1 MNEPRITC
9 HDDRR
14 KAALRAGGRL
24 NGIDYVEVHGTEAAP
39 ELHVYLLRNL
49 AGGDLPAWLDK
60 AHIAIDG
67 PGGLTVEDVRAER
80 AQDPERDD
88 VVELLLSGT
97 GGSSTYVLRLGAG
110 LEPQPEGLDP
120 RYASAS
126 FRFVPETPAELDC
139 LVPETCPPQP
149 STVPELDYLAK
160 DYAGFRRLLLDR
172 LAATLPGWRDR
183 QSPDL
188 YLTLVEAL
196 AYHADHLSYAQDAV
210 ATEAYLDT
218 ARLRTSVRR
227 HARLVDYRMHEGCNA
242 RAWVTVEVK
251 GEPSVRADQLQ
262 FLTRPAGVPLGKPVL
277 TPEELPA
284 PGWTVPRS
292 SYEVFEPLPEPSRE
306 QVAEADVGRPAE
318 LAARLQADDPAL
330 GPVRESLPEQAREAL
345 ERAQDPATDPSRAA
359 AVLAALLDGLL
370 DDPGL
375 ALSAEG
381 ATEALRRHG
390 SANALTGATLRRH
403 NRDLLQELFPQE
415 LLAPAGYRFHEA
427 HNTIPFHTWHRAE
440 CCLPR
445 GATSATLRDHR
456 LKDTDGRALD
466 HLRAGEVLILEELIS
481 PRTGNP
487 ADVDPGHRHAVRLTD
502 VRRDVDPLGDVPIV
516 EIAWDAVDA
525 LPFRMA
531 LSAVGPAPECALLE
545 DLSVARGNVVLADHG
560 ETVRGPGCVEL
571 YDGPRTVPAV
581 PFDPPHD
588 VVPARGPELCCAG
601 EHRLEERPIRSGQYR
616 PALSRRPVVHAQPL
630 PAQPLPAARTLAQDP
645 RRALPRAE
653 LFSPVDRPRPWSEVL
668 ERIQDDT
675 AVPPRRQR
683 YERWRPRPD
692 LLRSDA
698 DDRHVVVEVDDD
710 GTACIRFGDGE
721 LGARPVPDTRH
732 LAWYRVGG
740 GTAGNV
746 GREAISTVLLRGETG
761 GDGGIVGVR
770 NPLPAR
776 GGTDPEPVTE
786 VRLHAPHAFREV
798 LRRAVAPEDYAAI
811 VLRDFPDRVQR
822 AVAYL
827 EPAENNRTPVQ
838 VLIDPYAA
846 ARDDPELGGQV
857 YRHLLPYRRIGH
869 VLERV
874 QSAEH
879 VAIDLALAVS
889 LAPHHWRG
897 AVLRQLLERFGT
909 GVRADGRPGFFHPD
923 ALTPGQ
929 GIAVSAVVAAAVAV
943 PGVARVRVTTLR
955 RHSPAPPTEAEIP
968 VNDVLEMGPTQI
980 AQLDNDPDRP
990 EHGVLTIELNDTEEA
1005 S

>member
-14 KAALRAGGRL
+14 RAALRADGRL

-49 AGGDLPAWLDK
+49 AGGDLPAWLDR
-60 AHIAIDG
+60 AHIEIDG
-67 PGGLTVEDVRAER
+67 PGGLTVADVRAER

-88 VVELLLSGT
+88 VVELSLSRP
-97 GGSSTYVLRLGAG
+97 GGSSPYVLRLGAG
-110 LEPQPEGLDP
+110 LEPRPEGLDP

-139 LVPETCPPQP
+139 LVPETCPPEP
-149 STVPELDYLAK
+149 SAVPELDHLAK

-188 YLTLVEAL
+188 YLTLVEVL

-242 RAWVTVEVK
+242 RAWVAVQVK
-251 GEPSVRADQLQ
+251 GELSVRADQMQ
-262 FLTRPAGVPLGKPVL
+262 FLTRPAGVPPGKPVL
-277 TPEELPA
+277 TREELLA
-284 PGWTVPRS
+284 PGRPAEQS
-292 SYEVFEPLPEPSRE
+292 SCEVFEPLPEPSRE
-306 QVAEADVGRPAE
+306 QIAEADVMDPRV
-318 LAARLQADDPAL
+318 LAARLRGEDAAL
-330 GPVRESLPEQAREAL
+330 GPVRESLPGPAREAL
-345 ERAQDPATDPSRAA
+345 ERWDPATDPSRAA
-359 AVLAALLDGLL
+359 AELAALLNGLL
-370 DDPGL
+370 DDPRL
-375 ALSAEG
+375 ASSGTG
-381 ATEALRRHG
+381 AADALRRHG
-390 SANALTGATLRRH
+390 TANALTGATLRRH
-403 NRDLLQELFPQE
+403 NRHLLQELFPQE
-415 LLAPAGYRFHEA
+415 LLDPAGYRFHEA
-427 HNTIPFHTWHRAE
+427 HNTILFHTWHRAE

-445 GATSATLRDHR
+445 GATSATLRDR
-456 LKDTDGRALD
+456 PLAGTDGRALD
-466 HLRAGEVLILEELIS
+466 HLRAGEVLILEELAN

-502 VRRDVDPLGDVPIV
+502 VRRDIDPLGNVPIV
-516 EIAWDAVDA
+516 EVAWDPADA
-525 LPFRMA
+525 LPFP
-531 LSAVGPAPECALLE
+531 LTVSAVGPAPECALLE
-545 DLSVARGNVVLADHG
+545 NLSVARGNVVLADHG

-571 YDGPRTVPAV
+571 HDGPRTVPAV

-588 VVPARGPELCCAG
+588 VVPAREPELCCAG
-601 EHRLEERPIRSGQYR
+601 EHRLEERPTRSGRYR
-616 PALSRRPVVHAQPL
+616 PALSRRPVVHAQQL

-668 ERIQDDT
+668 ERILDDT

-710 GTACIRFGDGE
+710 GTAWIRFGDGE
-721 LGARPVPDTRH
+721 LGARPVPDTRY

-761 GDGGIVGVR
+761 GGGGIVGVR

-776 GGTDPEPVTE
+776 GGTDPEPVAD
-786 VRLHAPHAFREV
+786 VRLRAPHAFREV
-798 LRRAVAPEDYAAI
+798 LRRAAAPEDYVAI

-846 ARDDPELGGQV
+846 ARDDPELAGQV

-869 VLERV
+869 VLEQV

-879 VAIDLALAVS
+879 VAIDLALAVT
-889 LAPHHWRG
+889 LAPHRRRG
-897 AVLRQLLERFGT
+897 AVLRELLERFGT
-909 GVRADGRPGFFHPD
+909 GVRADGRLGFFHPD
-923 ALTPGQ
+923 ILTPGQ

-943 PGVARVRVTTLR
+943 PGVVRVRVTTLR
-955 RHSPAPPTEAEIP
+955 EHSPVPPTEAEIP

-980 AQLDNDPDRP
+980 ARLDNDPDRP
-990 EHGVLTIELNDTEEA
+990 EHGVLTIELSDTEVA